1 MPDIA
6 QEVHSPPQGG
16 LVPPEEFLDNDDS
29 EEAFR
34 YPSDN
39 EEEVSRGP
47 AAPESDDE
55 EFTYS
60 AAAEG
65 ILPPKPER
73 VSSPIASPPPAVEV
87 ESPRPASPAKA
98 HQDARQLSEHQLSP
112 SPERGRP
119 PAHATSAQLEALYD
133 AGLSGD
139 LSRVRALLEAATSS
153 GDFETFA
160 LVNDASPRT
169 GLTVVHA
176 AASRG
181 HINLLKWCT

>member
-6 QEVHSPPQGG
+6 QEVHSPPHGG
-16 LVPPEEFLDNDDS
+16 SVPPEEFLDNDDS

-39 EEEVSRGP
+39 EEDVSRGP

-73 VSSPIASPPPAVEV
+73 VSSPIASPPLKLRAQD
-87 ESPRPASPAKA
+87 RR
-98 HQDARQLSEHQLSP
+98 HQRRLIKTLDS
-112 SPERGRP
+112 
-119 PAHATSAQLEALYD
+119 
-133 AGLSGD
+133 
-139 LSRVRALLEAATSS
+139 
-153 GDFETFA
+153 
-160 LVNDASPRT
+160 
-169 GLTVVHA
+169 
-176 AASRG
+176 
-181 HINLLKWCT
+181 